1 MAVDALGVGTPACG
15 AFGVVGTD
23 GIPGVTQAL
32 DVAGQDP
39 GAYLDV
45 GAGLE

>member
-1 MAVDALGVGTPACG
+1 MAVDALGVGTPPCW

-32 DVAGQDP
+32 DVAGEDP
-39 GAYLDV
+39 GAHLDV
-45 GAGLE
+45 GAGIE